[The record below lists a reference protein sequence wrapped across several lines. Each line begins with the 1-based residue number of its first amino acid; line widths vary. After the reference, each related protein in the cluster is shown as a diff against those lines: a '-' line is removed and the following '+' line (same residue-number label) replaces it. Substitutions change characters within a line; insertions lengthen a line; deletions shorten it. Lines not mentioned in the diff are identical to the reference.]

1 MVGGPRDDGAQGV
14 GMEGDAEAEREWF
27 DSVLLVEEAGEERA
41 QRRWSAILRD
51 DKQRIA
57 IKRRKIGKF
66 IGLVNMQTPKEEVE
80 SRMRHD
86 MERTVRRLRR
96 EKVKRE
102 EEELVRGKWR

>member
-1 MVGGPRDDGAQGV
+1 MSVDVDVESDQ
-14 GMEGDAEAEREWF
+14 EWF
-27 DSVLLVEEAGEERA
+27 DSVFSVEEAGEGRA

-51 DKQRIA
+51 DKHRIA

-80 SRMRHD
+80 SKMRHD

-96 EKVKRE
+96 EKIRRE
-102 EEELVRGKWR
+102 EEELVKGKWW